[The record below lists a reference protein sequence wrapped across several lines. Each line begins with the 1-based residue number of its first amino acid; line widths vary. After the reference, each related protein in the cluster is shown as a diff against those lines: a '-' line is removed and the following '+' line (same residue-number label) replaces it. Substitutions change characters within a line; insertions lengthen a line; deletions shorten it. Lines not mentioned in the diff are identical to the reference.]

1 MEILRYVLTYN
12 TSTFWLLDMGT
23 FWLSVGVRF
32 GERYVLTVNLL
43 NAPTSFVK
51 WKSDTVKMY
60 LSPKT
65 YPWWLKS
72 QNVLKLESERTSS
85 SLDEVVILLT
95 WSLVRCNPLF
105 LLREVT
111 LYGDFSNAEVQET
124 FQTGVSIKNIFVWW
138 MKLYSFVT
146 TPCQFLRIKVEVFLK
161 YVLF

>member
-1 MEILRYVLTYN
+1 
-12 TSTFWLLDMGT
+12 
-23 FWLSVGVRF
+23 
-32 GERYVLTVNLL
+32 VNLIVCVKKCRFWEKSNNCRKYHIYALESSGYWSTKQINKSMWRFSQILHNYLRCPSNQLPYCTNTQAKVTSLENVL
-43 NAPTSFVK
+43 NAPPSFVK

-65 YPWWLKS
+65 YPWWRKS

-111 LYGDFSNAEVQET
+111 LYGDFSNAEVQE
-124 FQTGVSIKNIFVWW
+124 V
-138 MKLYSFVT
+138 
-146 TPCQFLRIKVEVFLK
+146 
-161 YVLF
+161 